1 MSLIQKLL
9 GGSKFS
15 NNDPTTTI
23 NMKAFSQLEKT
34 LVAGSNFNTLAER
47 VVMLGVPTNTT
58 GILSVFDTIIVPQ
71 NINLIEF
78 NGLDLAIVCGV
89 DNNILLRYTSRH
101 SWELVGTVDLDHN
114 QWHIR
119 DGTTVLLKG
128 YYSASYQRFEQQLL
142 DVLNTIYKHERGI

>member
-9 GGSKFS
+9 GGPKYTD
-15 NNDPTTTI
+15 NDPTTTI
-23 NMKAFSQLEKT
+23 NMEALNQLEKM
-34 LVAGSNFNTLAER
+34 LVADNTLGELAER
-47 VVMLGVPTNTT
+47 VVMIGLPTNTT
-58 GILSVFDTIIVPQ
+58 GSLSMFDTIIVPQ